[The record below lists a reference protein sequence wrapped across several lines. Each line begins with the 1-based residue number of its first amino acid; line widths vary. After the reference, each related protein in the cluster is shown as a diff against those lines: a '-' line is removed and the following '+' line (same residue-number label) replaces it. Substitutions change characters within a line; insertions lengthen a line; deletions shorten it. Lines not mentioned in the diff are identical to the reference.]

1 MPQRPG
7 TLYVVATPIGN
18 LGDLSRRAAETL
30 AAVDAVAA
38 EDTRRTAGLLTHL
51 GIRKPL
57 ISYHDH
63 TELGR
68 SAELRDRLLGGDN
81 LALVSDAG
89 TPLVSDPGY
98 PLLRALRESD
108 IPVVPIPGPCSPI
121 AALSVAG
128 LPTDRFAFE
137 GFPPARGSARR
148 ERFAGLAAESRMLV
162 WLESSHRIVASL
174 KDMADAFGGDREA
187 SVARELTKLHE
198 SVYSGTLAALAVR
211 VAPDPQAR
219 RGEFVVVIAGAPA
232 SEPTEAA
239 TLAADQV
246 LDVLLTELPTRQAAK
261 LAARLTGQPRNA
273 LYRRALEKQRAPGRG

>member
-1 MPQRPG
+1 MSQSPG

-38 EDTRRTAGLLTHL
+38 EDTRRTAGLLSHL

-57 ISYHDH
+57 ISFHDH
-63 TELGR
+63 NEAER
-68 SAELRDRLLGGDN
+68 IAELRGRLLGGES

-98 PLLRALRESD
+98 QLLRALRESEV
-108 IPVVPIPGPCSPI
+108 PVVPIPGACSPI

-128 LPTDRFAFE
+128 LPTDRFVFE
-137 GFPPARGSARR
+137 GFPPARASARR
-148 ERFAGLAAESRMLV
+148 ERFASLATEPRTVV
-162 WLESSHRIVASL
+162 WLESSHRIAASL
-174 KDMADAFGGDREA
+174 ADMADAFGGERDA

-198 SVYSGTLAALAVR
+198 SVYSGRLEELAERIAS
-211 VAPDPQAR
+211 DPQAR
-219 RGEFVVVIAGAPA
+219 RGEFVIVVAGAPDSGPA
-232 SEPTEAA
+232 DTA
-239 TLAADQV
+239 TLTPDQV
-246 LDVLLTELPTRQAAK
+246 LDVLLEELPTRQAAA

-273 LYRRALEKQRAPGRG
+273 LYRLALEKKD